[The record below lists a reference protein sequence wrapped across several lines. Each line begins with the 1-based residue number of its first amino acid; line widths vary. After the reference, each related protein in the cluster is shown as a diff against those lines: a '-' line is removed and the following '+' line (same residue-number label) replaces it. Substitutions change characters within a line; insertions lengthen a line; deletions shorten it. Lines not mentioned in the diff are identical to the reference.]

1 MKIKFAKLS
10 VLLFFLV
17 FAIITSSGCKVGYGC
32 PNEDKPAME
41 FDDEGNIKKGKK
53 RGKTHLFPKK
63 MRRKR
68 R

>member
-1 MKIKFAKLS
+1 MKIKNSKL
-10 VLLFFLV
+10 LV
-17 FAIITSSGCKVGYGC
+17 FLSFLIFTIIVSSGCKVGYGC

-68 R
+68 G